1 MYILRLLELI
11 TREMLKGRLNQ
22 RVVSTT
28 GYLMKVALRV
38 LESSNLEKRIEALEE
53 AISIRRAG

>member
-22 RVVSTT
+22 RVASTT